1 MKRKRTRADYLRRID
16 RVIALLQRAVASDA
30 ELPDLAEL
38 GRAAQLSPFHFHRV
52 YRALTGETIGRT
64 VARLRLVRALQLL
77 SDPARSVTDAAL
89 AVGYETSQAFAR
101 AFRQAFGVS
110 PSELRAQPA
119 RLADELVRLSR
130 APVEETMPGS
140 SLQVEVVSLEPFA
153 LVATRNTGDFAE
165 LAVAYEAL
173 FGWAAQHG
181 LIECIAGIY
190 GVPRQDRRD
199 TPPAECEFD
208 CALAFS
214 TEATA
219 GDGTVPLT
227 LGGDLWARLRHVG
240 AYAGLESATDALL
253 AGWLPHSD
261 YALRDEPLFHHY
273 LDDPEQTP
281 EAVLRT
287 DVYLPVSAL
296 P

>member
-1 MKRKRTRADYLRRID
+1 MKSRTRSDYLRRID
-16 RVIALLQRAVASDA
+16 RVVALLQQAVANDA

-38 GRAAQLSPFHFHRV
+38 GQAAQLSPFHFHRV

-64 VARLRLVRALQLL
+64 VARLRLLRALQLL
-77 SDPARSVTDAAL
+77 SDPARAVTDAAL
-89 AVGYETSQAFAR
+89 AVGYETPQAFAR
-101 AFRQAFGVS
+101 AFRQALDAS

-119 RLADELVRLSR
+119 RLASELARLSR
-130 APVEETMPGS
+130 APVGEAVPTSP
-140 SLQVEVVSLEPFA
+140 LQVEVLSLEPFA
-153 LVATRNTGDFAE
+153 LVATRNTGDFAD

-173 FGWAAQHG
+173 FGWAAEHG
-181 LIECIAGIY
+181 LIEHIAGIY
-190 GVPRQDRRD
+190 GVPQQDPRD

-214 TEATA
+214 AETTA

-227 LGGDLWARLRHVG
+227 LGGGLWARLRHVG
-240 AYAGLESATDALL
+240 PYAGLEPATDALL
-253 AGWLPHSD
+253 AEWLPHSD

-287 DVYLPVSAL
+287 DLYLPVTAL

>member
-1 MKRKRTRADYLRRID
+1 MKSRTRNDYLRRID
-16 RVIALLQRAVASDA
+16 RVVALLQQAVANDA

-38 GRAAQLSPFHFHRV
+38 GQAAQLSPFHFHRV

-64 VARLRLVRALQLL
+64 VARLRLLRALQLL
-77 SDPARSVTDAAL
+77 SDPARAVTDAAL
-89 AVGYETSQAFAR
+89 AVGYETPQAFAR
-101 AFRQAFGVS
+101 AFRQALDAS

-119 RLADELVRLSR
+119 RLAGELARLSR
-130 APVEETMPGS
+130 APVGEAVPTSP
-140 SLQVEVVSLEPFA
+140 LQVEVLSLEPFA
-153 LVATRNTGDFAE
+153 LAATRNTGDFAD

-173 FGWAAQHG
+173 IGWAAEHG
-181 LIECIAGIY
+181 LIEHIAGIY
-190 GVPRQDRRD
+190 GVPQQDPRD

-214 TEATA
+214 AETTA

-227 LGGDLWARLRHVG
+227 LGGGLWARLRHVG
-240 AYAGLESATDALL
+240 PYAGLEPATDALL
-253 AGWLPHSD
+253 AEWLPHNG

-287 DVYLPVSAL
+287 DVYLPVAAL

>member
-1 MKRKRTRADYLRRID
+1 MKSRTRNDYLRRID
-16 RVIALLQRAVASDA
+16 RVVALLQQAVANDA

-38 GRAAQLSPFHFHRV
+38 GHAAQLSPFHFHRV

-64 VARLRLVRALQLL
+64 VARLRLLRALQWL
-77 SDPARSVTDAAL
+77 SDPARAVTDAAL
-89 AVGYETSQAFAR
+89 AVGYETPQAFAR
-101 AFRQAFGVS
+101 AFRQAFGAS

-119 RLADELVRLSR
+119 RLAGELARLSR
-130 APVEETMPGS
+130 APIDDAMPPS
-140 SLQVEVVSLEPFA
+140 LLQVEVISLEPFA
-153 LVATRNTGDFAE
+153 LVATRNTGDFAD

-199 TPPAECEFD
+199 VPPAECEFD

-214 TEATA
+214 AEATA

-227 LGGDLWARLRHVG
+227 LGGGLWARLRHVG
-240 AYAGLESATDALL
+240 PYAGLEPATDALL
-253 AGWLPHSD
+253 AEWLPSSG

-287 DVYLPVSAL
+287 DVHLPVSAL

>member
-1 MKRKRTRADYLRRID
+1 MKSRTRNDYLRRID
-16 RVIALLQRAVASDA
+16 RVIALLQRAVANDA

-38 GRAAQLSPFHFHRV
+38 GQAAQLSPFHFHRV

-64 VARLRLVRALQLL
+64 VARLRLLRALQLL
-77 SDPARSVTDAAL
+77 SDPARAVTDAAL
-89 AVGYETSQAFAR
+89 AVGYETPQAFAR
-101 AFRQAFGVS
+101 AFRQAFGAS

-119 RLADELVRLSR
+119 RVAGELARLSR
-130 APVEETMPGS
+130 APVDEAVPTSP
-140 SLQVEVVSLEPFA
+140 LQVEVLSLEPFA
-153 LVATRNTGDFAE
+153 LVATRNTGDVAD

-173 FGWAAQHG
+173 FGWAAEHG
-181 LIECIAGIY
+181 LIEHIAGIY
-190 GVPRQDRRD
+190 GVPQQDPRD

-214 TEATA
+214 AEATA
-219 GDGTVPLT
+219 GDGTVPLI
-227 LGGDLWARLRHVG
+227 LGGGQWARLRHVG
-240 AYAGLESATDALL
+240 PYAGLEPATDALL
-253 AGWLPHSD
+253 AEWLPHSG

-287 DVYLPVSAL
+287 DVYLPVTAL

>member
-1 MKRKRTRADYLRRID
+1 MKSRTRNDYLRRID
-16 RVIALLQRAVASDA
+16 RVVALLQQAVANDA
-30 ELPDLAEL
+30 ELPDLTEL
-38 GRAAQLSPFHFHRV
+38 GHAAQLSPFHFHRV

-64 VARLRLVRALQLL
+64 VARLRLLRALQWL
-77 SDPARSVTDAAL
+77 SDPARAVTDAAL
-89 AVGYETSQAFAR
+89 AVGYETPQAFAR
-101 AFRQAFGVS
+101 AFRQAFGAS

-119 RLADELVRLSR
+119 RLAGELARLSR
-130 APVEETMPGS
+130 APIDDAVPPS
-140 SLQVEVVSLEPFA
+140 LLQVEVVSLEPFA
-153 LVATRNTGDFAE
+153 LVATRNTGNFAD

-173 FGWAAQHG
+173 FDWAVQHG

-199 TPPAECEFD
+199 VPPAECEFD

-214 TEATA
+214 AEATA

-227 LGGDLWARLRHVG
+227 LGGGLWARLRHVG
-240 AYAGLESATDALL
+240 PYAGLEPATDALL
-253 AGWLPHSD
+253 AEWLPYSG

-287 DVYLPVSAL
+287 DVHLPVSAL
-296 P
+296 S

>member
-1 MKRKRTRADYLRRID
+1 MKNRTRNDYLRRID
-16 RVIALLQRAVASDA
+16 RVIALLQQAVANDA

-38 GRAAQLSPFHFHRV
+38 GQAAQLSPFHFHRV

-64 VARLRLVRALQLL
+64 VARLRLLRALQLL
-77 SDPARSVTDAAL
+77 SDPARAVTDAAL
-89 AVGYETSQAFAR
+89 AVGYETPQAFAR
-101 AFRQAFGVS
+101 AFRQAFGAN

-119 RLADELVRLSR
+119 RLAGELARLSR
-130 APVEETMPGS
+130 APVDGAMPMS
-140 SLQVEVVSLEPFA
+140 PLQVDVVSLEPFA
-153 LVATRNTGDFAE
+153 LVATRNTGDFAD

-190 GVPRQDRRD
+190 GVPQQDRRD

-214 TEATA
+214 AEAIA

-227 LGGDLWARLRHVG
+227 LGGGLWARLRHVG
-240 AYAGLESATDALL
+240 PYAGLEPTTDALL
-253 AGWLPHSD
+253 AEWLPHSG

>member
-1 MKRKRTRADYLRRID
+1 
-16 RVIALLQRAVASDA
+16 
-30 ELPDLAEL
+30 
-38 GRAAQLSPFHFHRV
+38 V

-64 VARLRLVRALQLL
+64 VARLRLLRALQLL
-77 SDPARSVTDAAL
+77 SDPARAVTDAAL
-89 AVGYETSQAFAR
+89 AVGYETPQAFAR
-101 AFRQAFGVS
+101 AFRQAFGAS

-119 RLADELVRLSR
+119 RLAGELARLSR
-130 APVEETMPGS
+130 APVDDAMPMS
-140 SLQVEVVSLEPFA
+140 PLQVDVVSLEPFA
-153 LVATRNTGDFAE
+153 LVATRNTGDFAD

-190 GVPRQDRRD
+190 GVPQQDRRD
-199 TPPAECEFD
+199 TSPAECEFD

-214 TEATA
+214 TEAIA

-227 LGGDLWARLRHVG
+227 LGGGLWARLRHVG
-240 AYAGLESATDALL
+240 PYAGLEPATDALL
-253 AGWLPHSD
+253 AEWLPHSG

>member
-1 MKRKRTRADYLRRID
+1 MKSRTRNDYLRRID
-16 RVIALLQRAVASDA
+16 RVVALLQQVVANDA
-30 ELPDLAEL
+30 ELPDLTEL
-38 GRAAQLSPFHFHRV
+38 GHAAQLSPFHFHRV

-64 VARLRLVRALQLL
+64 VARLRLLRALQWL
-77 SDPARSVTDAAL
+77 SDPARAVTDAAL
-89 AVGYETSQAFAR
+89 AVGYETPQAFAR
-101 AFRQAFGVS
+101 AFRQAFGAS

-119 RLADELVRLSR
+119 RLAGELARLSR
-130 APVEETMPGS
+130 APIDDAVPPS
-140 SLQVEVVSLEPFA
+140 LLQVEVVSLEPFA
-153 LVATRNTGDFAE
+153 LVATRNTGNFAD

-173 FGWAAQHG
+173 FDWAVQHG

-199 TPPAECEFD
+199 VPPAECEFD

-214 TEATA
+214 AEATA

-227 LGGDLWARLRHVG
+227 LGGGLWARLRHVG
-240 AYAGLESATDALL
+240 PYAGLEPATDALL
-253 AGWLPHSD
+253 AEWLPYSG

-287 DVYLPVSAL
+287 DVHLPVSAL
-296 P
+296 S

>member
-1 MKRKRTRADYLRRID
+1 MKSRTLNDYLRRID
-16 RVIALLQRAVASDA
+16 RVVALLQQAVANDA

-38 GRAAQLSPFHFHRV
+38 GQAAQLSPFHFHRV

-64 VARLRLVRALQLL
+64 VARLRLLRALQLL
-77 SDPARSVTDAAL
+77 SDPARAVTDAAL
-89 AVGYETSQAFAR
+89 AVGYETPQAFAR
-101 AFRQAFGVS
+101 AFRQAFGAS
-110 PSELRAQPA
+110 PSELRVQPA
-119 RLADELVRLSR
+119 RLAGELARLSR
-130 APVEETMPGS
+130 APLDEAVPPS
-140 SLQVEVVSLEPFA
+140 PLQVEVLSLEPFA
-153 LVATRNTGDFAE
+153 LVATRNTGDSAD
-165 LAVAYEAL
+165 LVVAYEAL
-173 FGWAAQHG
+173 FGWAAKHG
-181 LIECIAGIY
+181 LIEHIAGIY
-190 GVPRQDRRD
+190 GVPQQDPRD

-214 TEATA
+214 AEATA

-227 LGGDLWARLRHVG
+227 LGGGLWARLRHVG
-240 AYAGLESATDALL
+240 PYAGLEPATDALL
-253 AGWLPHSD
+253 AEWLPHSG

-287 DVYLPVSAL
+287 DIYLPVAAS

>member
-1 MKRKRTRADYLRRID
+1 MKRRTRNDYLRRVD
-16 RVIALLQRAVASDA
+16 RVVALLQQAVANDA
-30 ELPDLAEL
+30 ELPGLAEL
-38 GRAAQLSPFHFHRV
+38 GHAAQLSPFHFHRV

-64 VARLRLVRALQLL
+64 VARLRLLRALQWL
-77 SDPARSVTDAAL
+77 SDPARAVTDAAL
-89 AVGYETSQAFAR
+89 AVGYETPQAFAR
-101 AFRQAFGVS
+101 AFRQAFGAS

-119 RLADELVRLSR
+119 RLAGELARLSR
-130 APVEETMPGS
+130 APIGDAMPTS
-140 SLQVEVVSLEPFA
+140 LLQVEVVSLEPFA
-153 LVATRNTGDFAE
+153 LVATRNTGDFAD
-165 LAVAYEAL
+165 LAAAYEAL

-208 CALAFS
+208 CALAFNA
-214 TEATA
+214 EATA
-219 GDGTVPLT
+219 GDGAVPLI
-227 LGGDLWARLRHVG
+227 LGGGLWARLRHVG
-240 AYAGLESATDALL
+240 PYAGLEPATDALL
-253 AGWLPHSD
+253 AEWLPYSG

-287 DVYLPVSAL
+287 DVHLPVSAL